1 MSEEELDKV
10 AGNGLINRRHLLRF
24 GASSAGL
31 AISAGALGADQG
43 LSFQIPTWSRQP
55 GPGASAYGAR
65 SPFADNIERPLSKPN
80 IPGWR
85 LVALALT
92 ALTRH
97 NYTE

>member
-10 AGNGLINRRHLLRF
+10 AGNGLISRRHLLRF

-65 SPFADNIERPLSKPN
+65 SPFADNIERLAAQPN
-80 IPGWR
+80 PTYPGGGS
-85 LVALALT
+85 
-92 ALTRH
+92 
-97 NYTE
+97 

>member
-10 AGNGLINRRHLLRF
+10 AGNGLISRRHLLRF
-24 GASSAGL
+24 GASGAGL

-65 SPFADNIERPLSKPN
+65 STIADKI
-80 IPGWR
+80 
-85 LVALALT
+85 
-92 ALTRH
+92 
-97 NYTE
+97 